1 MIKKA
6 RWKKLVVAG
15 ANLMSLGMVFPA
27 ADIQAEEV
35 DFGPGIVEIVND
47 DSISTCADQI
57 RIVYR
62 IHNGRRQKRRWNQT
76 QGEWVDKKWIDL
88 GPAQNLKVT
97 T

>member
-1 MIKKA
+1 MMRKA
-6 RWKKLVVAG
+6 KWKRVVATG
-15 ANLMSLGMVFPA
+15 AILMSLGMVFPA

-35 DFGPGIVEIVND
+35 DFGPGLVELVDD

-76 QGEWVDKKWIDL
+76 QGKWVDKNWIDL
-88 GPAQNLKVT
+88 GPA
-97 T
+97 

>member
-1 MIKKA
+1 MMKKA
-6 RWKKLVVAG
+6 RWKKVVVAG
-15 ANLMSLGMVFPA
+15 AILMSLGMVFPA

-62 IHNGRRQKRRWNQT
+62 IHNGRLILDQHR
-76 QGEWVDKKWIDL
+76 I
-88 GPAQNLKVT
+88 
-97 T
+97 